1 MLAITGDPARIGD
14 FPGASSVY
22 DLTSFELIEMI
33 KQFNEGLSF
42 SGKDLG
48 QKSVFSVAAAFNPNV
63 KSIEKAVQRMEK
75 KIKCGADYFIT
86 QPVYSEEK
94 IMEVYE
100 ATKHLDTPIYIG
112 LMPLTGHRNAEY
124 LHNEVPGIKIAPEIR
139 ERMAKLK
146 DDPVRSMQEGIAI
159 TKSLIEAAAELFN
172 GIYLITP
179 FLRYEMTVELAKYA
193 YQYSNELLRR
203 KKNVQTRDH

>member
-1 MLAITGDPARIGD
+1 
-14 FPGASSVY
+14 
-22 DLTSFELIEMI
+22 
-33 KQFNEGLSF
+33 
-42 SGKDLG
+42 
-48 QKSVFSVAAAFNPNV
+48 
-63 KSIEKAVQRMEK
+63 MEK

-203 KKNVQTRDH
+203 KKNV

>member
-1 MLAITGDPARIGD
+1 
-14 FPGASSVY
+14 
-22 DLTSFELIEMI
+22 
-33 KQFNEGLSF
+33 
-42 SGKDLG
+42 
-48 QKSVFSVAAAFNPNV
+48 
-63 KSIEKAVQRMEK
+63 
-75 KIKCGADYFIT
+75 
-86 QPVYSEEK
+86 
-94 IMEVYE
+94 
-100 ATKHLDTPIYIG
+100 
-112 LMPLTGHRNAEY
+112 MPLTGHRNAEY